1 MSSKCY
7 KNGGNF
13 VEDAL
18 IDIFNQSIDEENE
31 ISNTKLAWICPAWK
45 GKSKLDAV
53 NYRPIALTNIISK
66 ILEGIFR
73 KEIIDHMVKAKIIDD
88 DQHGSTSGRSTVS
101 QLLDQQEQILSMIE
115 KGENA
120 ELIFLD
126 FSKAYD
132 KIDHRICLLK
142 LGEIGIKAK
151 NLKWIE
157 N

>member
-1 MSSKCY
+1 M
-7 KNGGNF
+7 
-13 VEDAL
+13 
-18 IDIFNQSIDEENE
+18 
-31 ISNTKLAWICPAWK
+31 
-45 GKSKLDAV
+45 
-53 NYRPIALTNIISK
+53 RPIALTNIISK
-66 ILEGIFR
+66 IIEGIFR
-73 KEIIDHMVKAKIIDD
+73 NEIIDHMVKAKIIDD

-115 KGENA
+115 EGDNA

-132 KIDHRICLLK
+132 KIYHRICLLK

-157 N
+157 NWLL